1 MMLDEIDYELSQTEE
16 GDGGDD
22 GADSDTDL
30 NEPGPSSRRYDGPGP
45 KQPIAPED
53 AIRPSPAEL
62 QTLSILRTQLLPLIA
77 LHDSLASELSGG
89 VSFSR
94 GLTGVFVR
102 AGWQG
107 LLQTSSSGRGKGGVG
122 VIAALV
128 SKALYTAREDIQAL
142 WVHAVVRKMVRLRKL
157 RLEESAPL

>member
-1 MMLDEIDYELSQTEE
+1 MLEEIDYELSHPGEDLDIEE
-16 GDGGDD
+16 V
-22 GADSDTDL
+22 DSD
-30 NEPGPSSRRYDGPGP
+30 EPQAGPSSAAYPSPRSPPSR
-45 KQPIAPED
+45 KEKEEQLEQF
-53 AIRPSPAEL
+53 IRPTATES
-62 QTLSILRTQLLPLIA
+62 QTLSLLRTRLLPLVA

-107 LLQTSSSGRGKGGVG
+107 LLQTNPTRRGGPGGVA
-122 VIAALV
+122 VLAA
-128 SKALYTAREDIQAL
+128 KALDSAREDIEAL
-142 WVHAVVRKMVRLRKL
+142 WVHGVVRQMVKLRKL